1 MRLIVKA
8 ILGGGA
14 LGILAVGT
22 LMSWPI
28 KRVPE
33 AITLS
38 GDVARGAYLAR
49 TAGCIACHT
58 NVEEGGRPLAGGAG
72 LVTDFGTFYPPN
84 LTSDADV
91 GIGRWTVEDFAVA
104 LRQGISPDG
113 EPYYPAFSYAFYA
126 DLTDQDIADL
136 WAAFETVP
144 AVTEAAPENDV
155 SFPFNQ
161 RWGLKLWRAAY
172 LYDPPTEPVEKQS
185 DEWNRG
191 RELVNGVEH
200 CAACHTP
207 RNLVGG
213 RDLAQRFA
221 GNPALPGGSRAPSIQ
236 AADLSEGDWTVT
248 NLAYALRTG
257 ITPSGDAFGGSMAE
271 VVQMNTKFLTP
282 QDLGAIATYLIEGD
296 PLLGNGL

>member
-1 MRLIVKA
+1 MRLIVRA

-14 LGILAVGT
+14 LGILAIGV
-22 LMSWPI
+22 LMAWPI
-28 KRVPE
+28 KQVPE
-33 AITLS
+33 SISMT

-58 NVEEGGRPLAGGAG
+58 NTEEGGRPLAGGAG

-84 LTSDADV
+84 LTSDPDV
-91 GIGRWTVEDFAVA
+91 GIGSWTVEDFAVA

-144 AVTEAAPENDV
+144 AVTEAAPANVV

-172 LYDPPTEPVEKQS
+172 LYDPPTEPVEGQS
-185 DEWNRG
+185 DDWNRG

-213 RDLAQRFA
+213 RDLAQRFT
-221 GNPALPGGSRAPSIQ
+221 GNPALPGGSSAPSIQ
-236 AADLSEGDWTVT
+236 ASDLREGDWTIS

-257 ITPSGDAFGGSMAE
+257 VTPSGDAFGGSMAE
-271 VVQMNTKFLTP
+271 VVQQNSKFLTP
-282 QDLGAIATYLIEGD
+282 EDLNAIATYLIEGD
-296 PLLGNGL
+296 PLLGNE